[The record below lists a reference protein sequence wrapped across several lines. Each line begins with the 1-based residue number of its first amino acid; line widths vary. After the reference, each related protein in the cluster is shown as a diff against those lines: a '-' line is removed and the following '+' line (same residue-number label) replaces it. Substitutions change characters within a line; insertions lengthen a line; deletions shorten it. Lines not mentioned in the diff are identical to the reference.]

1 MTSGFIHYSLC
12 SPTKSSWL
20 YTFLSTFGPTPNRIT
35 ELRLMNAGAS
45 LDPTLSSSTFFL
57 LNNCMDRLVTVT
69 TSALDTNC
77 QCQLPL
83 SVLKANTGQEANSGR
98 KDLFGLIA

>member
-1 MTSGFIHYSLC
+1 
-12 SPTKSSWL
+12 
-20 YTFLSTFGPTPNRIT
+20 
-35 ELRLMNAGAS
+35 
-45 LDPTLSSSTFFL
+45 
-57 LNNCMDRLVTVT
+57 MDRLVTVT

-83 SVLKANTGQEANSGR
+83 SVLKANTGQEATSGR